1 MLVTMEPTL
10 KLRILIR
17 LVFNSHTVQVLCDTT
32 TEVLLLLTEYMQ
44 IYILYLYE
52 LVFIILEWLLQ
63 VYWNIFRSFFVYCCN
78 EA

>member
-1 MLVTMEPTL
+1 MLVTMVPTL

-17 LVFNSHTVQVLCDTT
+17 LVANSRTVQVLCGTK

-63 VYWNIFRSFFVYCCN
+63 VY
-78 EA
+78 